1 MFVSRCFYT
10 VFLKI
15 TPRCLKCLH
24 NYFDL
29 TTLVMSLETWSASGS
44 VRDPDVKIKSGILD
58 PDAMIASSFFADDAK
73 IGK

>member
-1 MFVSRCFYT
+1 
-10 VFLKI
+10 
-15 TPRCLKCLH
+15 
-24 NYFDL
+24 
-29 TTLVMSLETWSASGS
+29 MSLETWSASGS